1 MAKKRYRVVAEDT
14 DVLGH
19 KSGEEFEFDLDA
31 EHNVE
36 ALIASGAIEEVASK
50 RPQEGKDK

>member
-19 KSGEEFEFDLDA
+19 KTGEEFEADLEA
-31 EHNVE
+31 YNVE
-36 ALIASGAIEEVASK
+36 ALVASGAIEEVK
-50 RPQEGKDK
+50 PKGKEQ